1 MNIGQNI
8 RKVRELNDLNQETVA
23 GMLGMSA
30 VAYGRIE
37 RNETEISLKRI
48 EQIAKVLN
56 TNVETLLNFDSN
68 KHIVQMENN
77 QGTIY
82 TSINYGTV
90 NAVNETL
97 LQTVANLNENIV
109 QLNNIV
115 LQLLKNNV

>member
-1 MNIGQNI
+1 MKIGQNI

-23 GMLGMSA
+23 GLLGMSA

-37 RNETEISLKRI
+37 RNESDISLKRI
-48 EQIAKVLN
+48 NQIAKALN
-56 TNVETLLNFDSN
+56 TDIETLLNFDSK

-77 QGTIY
+77 KGTIY

-97 LQTVANLNENIV
+97 LQTVANLNDNIV
-109 QLNNIV
+109 QLNNVV
-115 LQLLKNNV
+115 LKLLKK

>member
-1 MNIGQNI
+1 MKIGQNI